1 MDRAKVA
8 RDEARWLAA
17 TIRADLWN
25 QNRDLENNRPLTA
38 ADFMPGART
47 EEDEMREF
55 AEKVMSGESFHV
67 DPIEVATFRARLK
80 ASFVGI
86 NDAGE
91 VTTVGPQGMERVK
104 CST

>member
-8 RDEARWLAA
+8 RDEARWIAA
-17 TIRADLWN
+17 TIRADIWN
-25 QNRDLENNRPLTA
+25 QNRDLENNRPLTG

-55 AEKVMSGESFHV
+55 AEKVMSGEHFQV
-67 DPIEVATFRARLK
+67 DPVEVAAFRARLK
-80 ASFVGI
+80 ATFVGI
-86 NDAGE
+86 DDAGE
-91 VTTVGPQGMERVK
+91 VTNIGPQGIERVK